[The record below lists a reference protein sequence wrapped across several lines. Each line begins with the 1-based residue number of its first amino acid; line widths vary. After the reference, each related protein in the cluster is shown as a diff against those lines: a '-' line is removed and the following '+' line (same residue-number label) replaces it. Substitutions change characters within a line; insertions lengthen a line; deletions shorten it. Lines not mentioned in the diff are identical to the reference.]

1 MFPGAD
7 ATQTAG
13 TDAPPHMRQEIRK
26 MPRSV
31 NRQFLRIVGLC
42 IVVGLSA
49 TYLVGERKSTAI
61 YGDEP
66 GWIGA
71 SYQTADLLDVS
82 DPNLIWDLY
91 EKLRDSKIFLWTE
104 VIQFSEIYFV
114 KSKSNAAISNVCKP
128 AVERWQKRYEKAQ
141 FDSALQKQIEQ
152 KVAGKEGE
160 VKKLKDQ
167 IVKHQEKIQ
176 QLQDQ
181 IAKFQKTI
189 DGADAQIDADR
200 KKIESTREG
209 FEHTHQSILNQIE
222 KDIENI
228 KKYL

>member
-1 MFPGAD
+1 MKTIFGKDHGLDQKSVDFLTKALEKSNLPGFDYIEFKQSLD
-7 ATQTAG
+7 ALSKLNIDEATAFKSAYATASTVGLTKTKLLETAG
-13 TDAPPHMRQEIRK
+13 HYKKVLA
-26 MPRSV
+26 
-31 NRQFLRIVGLC
+31 N
-42 IVVGLSA
+42 
-49 TYLVGERKSTAI
+49 
-61 YGDEP
+61 
-66 GWIGA
+66 
-71 SYQTADLLDVS
+71 
-82 DPNLIWDLY
+82 
-91 EKLRDSKIFLWTE
+91 
-104 VIQFSEIYFV
+104 
-114 KSKSNAAISNVCKP
+114 
-128 AVERWQKRYEKAQ
+128 EKAQ

-152 KVAGKEGE
+152 KIAGKEGE
-160 VKKLKDQ
+160 VNKLKDQ

-176 QLQDQ
+176 QLKDQ